1 MQGRIGVFTATLV
14 LLIVSVPANA
24 MPQRIEVAHI
34 SALVSFEDEVVIL
47 WNTTLTDFCVWLEEE
62 DGGPPPAAQP
72 ITWQFTDTGQGAT
85 LASARGEASVELWRF
100 EGTPDPLCA
109 AALAGDAPWATGT
122 ARLQFNDNDRFE
134 SGRRTN
140 SYGAHAQG
148 KVRDAAGTR
157 WHVSW
162 NWRGI
167 IDPISLEYRMWT
179 EHFTIRPTGG

>member
-1 MQGRIGVFTATLV
+1 MQRRHRVVALTVALALLV
-14 LLIVSVPANA
+14 VAPPAQAGPPERVEVP
-24 MPQRIEVAHI
+24 HL
-34 SALVSFEDEVVIL
+34 SALVSFDDGVVII
-47 WNTTLTDFCVWLEEE
+47 WNSSLADFCVWLEQ
-62 DGGPPPAAQP
+62 GGPPPALQP

-85 LASARGEASVELWRF
+85 VVAARGEASVELWRF
-100 EGTPDPLCA
+100 EGVFDVEQLCVS
-109 AALAGDAPWATGT
+109 ALSGDAPWATGT

-134 SGRRTN
+134 SGTRTN

-167 IDPISLEYRMWT
+167 IEPL
-179 EHFTIRPTGG
+179 